1 VVCLTEHPWKF
12 EQKGAKASR
21 KKRKKTEDF
30 FIDLGNFGAIPIP
43 IRSDRITSLSN
54 NLAERG
60 ILVKSKDGK
69 RNIYRFSDWFRA
81 CFQALLE
88 AP

>member
-1 VVCLTEHPWKF
+1 M
-12 EQKGAKASR
+12 
-21 KKRKKTEDF
+21 
-30 FIDLGNFGAIPIP
+30 DLPGLGAIPIP

-60 ILVKSKDGK
+60 RLVKSKDGK
-69 RNIYRFSDWFRA
+69 RNVYRFSDWFRA
-81 CFQALLE
+81 CFPVLLE